1 MKKLFKLMSILLAF
15 TLYSCNNESKD
26 SYQTLS
32 SDSIIDSTLK
42 EEELEMIINM
52 NINGHTLSATLE
64 DNASGKAFYELIK
77 QGLTLNLS
85 EYGGFEKVG
94 PIGKKLPSN
103 DTTIHTKPGDLIL
116 YASNQFSLMYGTNT
130 WSYSK
135 LGEINHLEE
144 IELTAILGKGS
155 VTISFSIA

>member
-26 SYQTLS
+26 SYQTIS
-32 SDSIIDSTLK
+32 SESITDSLAR
-42 EEELEMIINM
+42 EELEMIINM
-52 NINGHTLSATLE
+52 KVNGYTLSATLE
-64 DNASGKAFYELIK
+64 DNVSGKAFYEMVK
-77 QGLTLNLS
+77 EGLTLHLD

-144 IELTAILGKGS
+144 IDLTTILGKGS
-155 VTISFSIA
+155 VTISFSID